1 MALQKAIVDVKTGA
15 TANYW
20 KISSITLNTN
30 AASFVVSGYV
40 TQQARNEN
48 KTPIDHRSYSLVEHP
63 SFTCEG
69 LDASE
74 INPIK
79 AAYLYLKSTDEF
91 LDAVDV

>member
-1 MALQKAIVDVKTGA
+1 MALQKAIIDAKTGA
-15 TANYW
+15 TTNYW
-20 KISSITLNTN
+20 KIESITLNTN
-30 AASFVVSGYV
+30 SASFVISGYV

-48 KTPIDHRSYSLVEHP
+48 KTPIDHRSYFLVDHP

-74 INPIK
+74 TNPIK

-91 LDAVDV
+91 SDAVDV

>member
-1 MALQKAIVDVKTGA
+1 MALQKTLIDPNTGA

-20 KISSITLNTN
+20 KVSSVTLNTN
-30 AASFVVSGYV
+30 SVSFVICGYV
-40 TQQARNEN
+40 SQETRSEN
-48 KTPIDHRSYSLVEHP
+48 KTPIDHRLYSLVEHP

-79 AAYLYLKSTDEF
+79 AAYLYLKTTNEF